1 MPPRWLHPFLPYR
14 SLLYP
19 ILVLGLIVVPCW
31 LAFRLYRHRKSGRP
45 LSFQRE
51 LLLLVFV
58 AYLAGLAAATL
69 APNRSTR
76 LRAAGTGG
84 VDLQP
89 SIASLTCSST
99 TLPAGSRDRAFCAR
113 NARGNVLLFV
123 PLGFLLPLVWPR
135 LRFRSALQIAVA
147 VSVSIELLQWLSSS
161 LGSYRAVDIND
172 VILNVFGAGLGMV
185 PVLLL
190 RLRPGL
196 RPAGGVTSG

>member
-1 MPPRWLHPFLPYR
+1 MPPRWLHPLLPYR

-19 ILVLGLIVVPCW
+19 ILVLCLIVVPCW
-31 LAFRLYRHRKSGRP
+31 LAFRLYRHRTSGRP

-69 APNRSTR
+69 TPNRSSR

-84 VDLQP
+84 IDLQP
-89 SIASLTCSST
+89 SIASLTCSSA
-99 TLPAGSRDRAFCAR
+99 TLPTGSRDRAFCAR

-123 PLGFLLPLVWPR
+123 PLGFLLPLVWRR
-135 LRFRSALQIAVA
+135 LRLGKALQIAIA
-147 VSVSIELLQWLSSS
+147 VSLSIELLQWLSSS

-172 VILNVFGAGLGMV
+172 VILNVVGACLGLV
-185 PVLLL
+185 PVFML

-196 RPAGGVTSG
+196 RPAVG